1 MGKTIAALPL
11 ISVIVPVYNAEDYLG
26 RCLDS
31 IIEQTYTN
39 LEIILVDDGS
49 TDRSGAI
56 CDEYR
61 DRDDRIHVIHKENG
75 GASSARNRALDIS
88 TGTYISFVDN
98 DDWINVDHLEIM
110 MKEIGDSD
118 VCVCGIHS
126 ITDGQVI
133 TEQMPR
139 PCTLEGKAALEAV
152 INGTE
157 AIYYVV
163 WNKLYK
169 AETLRNVRFANT
181 AFADDFYFTP
191 RALYNSRKTT
201 LTNKCWYNYS
211 LRRPG
216 SILSTQNYENWLNGV
231 KTLIDNAAFFQGKG
245 EPNLAQM
252 SARHAFM
259 YCISLYEDASLKKD
273 QKQMEKSYSYFKKM
287 KREDSSLLGRFDP
300 IRLVNDAFIVFPDG
314 IAALHRLKRKL
325 K

>member
-1 MGKTIAALPL
+1 MGEMFVERPL
-11 ISVIVPVYNAEDYLG
+11 ISVIVPVYNVEDYLG

-31 IIEQTYTN
+31 IIGQTYTN

-49 TDRSGAI
+49 TDQSGVI
-56 CDEYR
+56 CDEFR
-61 DRDDRIHVIHKENG
+61 ERDDRILVIHKENG
-75 GASSARNRALDIS
+75 GLSSARNRALDIS
-88 TGTYISFVDN
+88 TGTYISFVDS
-98 DDWINVDHLEIM
+98 DDWLNVDHLEIM
-110 MKEIGDSD
+110 MEEIGDSD

-139 PCTLEGKAALEAV
+139 PCTLERKAALEAV

-169 AETLRNVRFANT
+169 AEILKNIRFPEGQLPE
-181 AFADDFYFTP
+181 DLYYTP
-191 RALYNSRKTT
+191 RALYNSKKTV
-201 LTNKCWYNYS
+201 LTNKCWYNYT
-211 LRRPG
+211 LCRPG
-216 SILSTQNYENWLNGV
+216 SIVSNPNYETLQNGV

-252 SARHAFM
+252 SARRAFKQ
-259 YCISLYEDASLKKD
+259 CISLYEDASLKKD
-273 QKQMEKSYSYFKKM
+273 QKQMEKLYAYFKKM
-287 KREDSSLLGRFDP
+287 KKEGSSFLGRFDL
-300 IRLVNDAFIVFPDG
+300 IRLVNDAFIIFPDG
-314 IAALHRLKRKL
+314 IAALYGLKRKL